1 MNRTKLHSLYGLKWN
16 PFTPDVPTEALW
28 VTARLESFCAR
39 VEGMIHDGGFALV
52 TGDPGTG
59 KSVTLRVLAE
69 RLSAL
74 PDVTVG
80 VLTRPQSAVGDFYRE
95 LGDLFGVDLRPH
107 NRWGGFK
114 ALRERWKAHAQSSL
128 LRPTLLIDEAQ
139 EMMSRVLSELRILAS
154 GPFDAESYLTV
165 VLAGDGRLL
174 ERFREPDLLP
184 LGTRIRTRL
193 VLEYASREE
202 LQEVVRHAL
211 KKAGNP
217 NLLTSALQDT
227 LVEHAAGNYRV
238 LMTLAGDLL
247 LEACERDLSPI
258 DEKLYL
264 ELYQARAPRRSA
276 AVPQPRRSVSR
287 S

>member
-1 MNRTKLHSLYGLKWN
+1 
-16 PFTPDVPTEALW
+16 
-28 VTARLESFCAR
+28 
-39 VEGMIHDGGFALV
+39 
-52 TGDPGTG
+52 
-59 KSVTLRVLAE
+59 
-69 RLSAL
+69 
-74 PDVTVG
+74 

-174 ERFREPDLLP
+174 DRFREPDLLP

-217 NLLTSALQDT
+217 NLLTAPLQET

-258 DEKLYL
+258 DEKLFL
-264 ELYQARAPRRSA
+264 DLFQARAPRRSPPPA
-276 AVPQPRRSVSR
+276 PRRSVPR